1 MATPV
6 SAALTICGANAEH
19 IEALETREALDDLED
34 YADMTTSDMNA
45 LATKI
50 EEKTAA
56 QGRTILPTKI
66 LKNIHALYFWAS
78 ERVRKNKILDH
89 NLFDLAALREANR
102 K

>member
-19 IEALETREALDDLED
+19 IEALETRETLDDLED

-50 EEKTAA
+50 EEQTAV

-89 NLFDLAALREANR
+89 NLFDLAALREA